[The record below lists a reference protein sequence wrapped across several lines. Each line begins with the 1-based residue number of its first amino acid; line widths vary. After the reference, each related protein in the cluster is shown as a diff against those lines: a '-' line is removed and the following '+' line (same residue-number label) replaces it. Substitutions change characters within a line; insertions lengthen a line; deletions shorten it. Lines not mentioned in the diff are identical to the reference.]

1 MTITATSFADL
12 GVPDDLVAVLTRAGI
27 TTPFPIQTAVIPDAL
42 AGRDVSGR
50 APTGS
55 GKTIAFGLPLMA
67 TVGKGRPARP
77 RALVLAPTRELAE
90 QISRELIPLGKAR
103 RRYVGVVYG
112 GVGYGPQ
119 IQSLRRG
126 VDVLVACP
134 GRLLDLIEQRHVD
147 LGEVEIAV
155 IDEADRMADM
165 GFLPVVERLLGMTP
179 AGRRT
184 WLFSA
189 TLDGAVGALT
199 RRHQHDPVRHEV
211 GAAGD
216 AHGNAR
222 HFFWDVDDLDR
233 IGHTAD
239 VIRASSPAIVF
250 CRTRHG
256 ADKVA
261 KKLGQLGIRAAA
273 IHGGRSQ
280 AQRARALRGFG
291 DRQVDAL
298 VATDVA
304 ARGIHVDGV
313 SAVIHFDPADD
324 AKAYLHRSGR
334 TARAGA
340 PGVVLTMVSSRM
352 AGAVRALQRA
362 VGLDA
367 PVGRP
372 DVAGLGGPGHRVD
385 PDAELRP
392 TSATKRPGSSS
403 SRNRRRGRKPGHQYW
418 G

>member
-1 MTITATSFADL
+1 MTSTFAEL

-27 TTPFPIQTAVIPDAL
+27 TAPFPIQTAVIPDAI
-42 AGRDVSGR
+42 AGRDVCGR

-90 QISRELIPLGKAR
+90 QIARELIPLGKAR
-103 RRYVGVVYG
+103 RRFVGVVYG
-112 GVGYGPQ
+112 GVGYGGQ
-119 IQSLRRG
+119 IQSMRRG

-134 GRLLDLIEQRHVD
+134 GRLLDLIGQRHVD
-147 LGEVEIAV
+147 LSEVEIAV

-165 GFLPVVERLLGMTP
+165 GFLPDVRKILDMTP
-179 AGRRT
+179 ASRRT

-189 TLDGAVGALT
+189 TLDGAGGVITRQYQKDAIRHDVGEANE
-199 RRHQHDPVRHEV
+199 D
-211 GAAGD
+211 
-216 AHGNAR
+216 HGNAR
-222 HFFWDVDDLDR
+222 HFFWKVGQVDR
-233 IGHTAD
+233 VAHTAS
-239 VIRASSPAIVF
+239 VISASSPAIVF
-250 CRTRHG
+250 CRTRHA

-261 KKLGQLGIRAAA
+261 KRLEQLGVRAEA

-280 AQRARALRGFG
+280 SQRTRALKAFSDGR
-291 DRQVDAL
+291 VWAL

-304 ARGIHVDGV
+304 ARGIHVTGV
-313 SAVIHFDPADD
+313 ACVIHFDPADD

-340 PGVVLTMVSSRM
+340 PGVVLSMVTADQ
-352 AGAVRALQRA
+352 AGMIRGLQRSI
-362 VGLDA
+362 GMSA
-367 PVGRP
+367 PIDDP
-372 DVAGLGGPGHRVD
+372 NPAGLRTGGHRVTNSQ
-385 PDAELRP
+385 PGPETRTTRRP
-392 TSATKRPGSSS
+392 PSRAGTRTRSKGRP
-403 SRNRRRGRKPGHQYW
+403 RHQYW

>member
-1 MTITATSFADL
+1 MTKTFADL

-42 AGRDVSGR
+42 GGRDVSGR

-55 GKTIAFGLPLMA
+55 GKTLAFGLPLMA
-67 TVGKGRPARP
+67 TVAKGRPARP
-77 RALVLAPTRELAE
+77 KALVLAPTRELAE

-103 RRYVGVVYG
+103 RRFVGVIYG

-119 IQSLRRG
+119 IQSMRRG

-147 LGEVEIAV
+147 LSEVEIAV
-155 IDEADRMADM
+155 VDEADRMADM
-165 GFLPVVERLLGMTP
+165 GFLPDVKRILTMTSP
-179 AGRRT
+179 QRRT

-189 TLDGAVGALT
+189 TLDGAVGVLT
-199 RRHQHDPVRHEV
+199 KQYQSDPVRHDV
-211 GAAGD
+211 GEAD
-216 AHGNAR
+216 DTHGNAR
-222 HFFWDVDDLDR
+222 HFFWKVGADER
-233 IGHTAD
+233 PQHTAAA
-239 VIRASSPAIVF
+239 ITASSPAIVF

-256 ADKVA
+256 ADKLT
-261 KKLGQLGIRAAA
+261 KKLGQLGVRAVA

-280 AQRARALRGFG
+280 GQRMNALRGFTDG
-291 DRQVDAL
+291 RVQAL

-304 ARGIHVDGV
+304 ARGIHVTGV
-313 SAVIHFDPADD
+313 KSVIHFDPPDD

-340 PGVVLTMVSSRM
+340 PGVVLSMVSDQT
-352 AGAVRALQRA
+352 AGAVRNLQRSM
-362 VGLDA
+362 GLEA
-367 PVGRP
+367 PIGQP
-372 DVAGLGGPGHRVD
+372 DTDGLQGPGHRID
-385 PDAELRP
+385 PTVRP
-392 TSATKRPGSSS
+392 RPNVKTAPRPRANAGK
-403 SRNRRRGRKPGHQYW
+403 NRRHAKKPAHQYW

>member
-1 MTITATSFADL
+1 MTSTFAEL

-27 TTPFPIQTAVIPDAL
+27 TAPFPIQTAGIAEAI
-42 AGRDVSGR
+42 AGRDVCGR

-55 GKTIAFGLPLMA
+55 GKTIAFGLPLMT

-90 QISRELIPLGKAR
+90 QIARELIPLGKAR
-103 RRYVGVVYG
+103 RRFVGVVYG
-112 GVGYGPQ
+112 GVGYGGQ
-119 IQSLRRG
+119 IQSMRRG

-134 GRLLDLIEQRHVD
+134 GRLLDLISQRHID
-147 LGEVEIAV
+147 LSEIEIAV

-165 GFLPVVERLLGMTP
+165 GFLPDVRKILDMTP
-179 AGRRT
+179 ASRRT

-189 TLDGAVGALT
+189 TLDGAVGVIT
-199 RRHQHDPVRHEV
+199 RQYQKDAVRHDV
-211 GAAGD
+211 GEANED
-216 AHGNAR
+216 HGNAR
-222 HFFWDVDDLDR
+222 HFFWKVGDAERVEQ
-233 IGHTAD
+233 TAAA
-239 VIRASSPAIVF
+239 ISASAPAIVF

-256 ADKVA
+256 ADKLTH
-261 KKLGQLGIRAAA
+261 KLEQLGVRAVA

-280 AQRARALRGFG
+280 AQRARALKGFQDG
-291 DRQVDAL
+291 RVQAL

-313 SAVIHFDPADD
+313 ATVIHFDPAEDG
-324 AKAYLHRSGR
+324 KAYLHRSGR

-340 PGVVLTMVSSRM
+340 PGVVLSMVSEGT
-352 AGAVRALQRA
+352 ANAVRNLQRSL
-362 VGLDA
+362 GLDA

-372 DVAGLGGPGHRVD
+372 DVAGLKGPGHRID
-385 PDAELRP
+385 PNARP
-392 TSATKRPGSSS
+392 RPKVESGQ
-403 SRNRRRGRKPGHQYW
+403 RPRAHAGKNRHRTRKPAHQYW